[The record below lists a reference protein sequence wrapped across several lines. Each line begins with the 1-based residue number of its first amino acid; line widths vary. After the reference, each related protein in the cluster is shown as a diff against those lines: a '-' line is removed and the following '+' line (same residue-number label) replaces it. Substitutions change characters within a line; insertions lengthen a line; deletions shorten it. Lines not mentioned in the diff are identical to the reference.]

1 MKRFTDLIENY
12 NDVGLKALSRIVE
25 EPTEDQFN
33 NEVDVAIKKSEGK
46 IRNKRIAKPE
56 VLAVEIEKEEVL
68 DDGTVIE
75 ENYEE
80 DGNEHPIANYKSKP
94 IKGLYS
100 YEHYEHP
107 NGSWIQSSHSK
118 PTKYI
123 HSDTEGNQ
131 KSFDNMKDLK
141 AHVQMKHDNTVK
153 ENIEEGEFPIKPK
166 FKSVKETDKGPGIQA
181 CAEEIE
187 EDTIDEAITNTRI
200 SSIRRRK
207 LIQKVAGERDNRD
220 KGKLNNIVSGLRNS
234 SSGIKEEV
242 EDLFEKTLT
251 PAQKEKAEEVVKS
264 MKEKTDEFK
273 KKYGDR
279 WKNIMYA
286 TASAIAK
293 KKA

>member
-56 VLAVEIEKEEVL
+56 VLAVEIEKEEVEQE
-68 DDGTVIE
+68 GEVIE
-75 ENYEE
+75 E
-80 DGNEHPIANYKSKP
+80 DGLP
-94 IKGLYS
+94 
-100 YEHYEHP
+100 
-107 NGSWIQSSHSK
+107 
-118 PTKYI
+118 
-123 HSDTEGNQ
+123 
-131 KSFDNMKDLK
+131 
-141 AHVQMKHDNTVK
+141 V
-153 ENIEEGEFPIKPK
+153 KPK

-187 EDTIDEAITNTRI
+187 EDTIDEDITNTRI

-207 LIQKVAGERDNRD
+207 LIQKAAGERDNRD

-279 WKNIMYA
+279 WKNVMYA